1 MQFEIIPIL
10 SLMEELYEKPRSPE
24 RFQDYIAKLQGGT
37 KGDMVL
43 PIGGFNPM
51 AKAHVVEKIG
61 ELQAL
66 EAEDL
71 ISETLAEVNA
81 KQNDKEAITIKVV
94 LNLADDL
101 KGGWTNHYTT
111 DFDSKFSINALVV
124 RNFCTPYFWTSEEY
138 AADLIV
144 KRTLEYVY
152 RTIYWKQNPKPQ
164 TLADHFAQEVFVQ
177 QQIESTEAGLNK
189 NGFGEIEELYQVF
202 KDSDDY
208 SLLFNFFYGDAASV
222 SLAYPLFGI
231 IENTGFEYAKF
242 IAEKRS

>member
-1 MQFEIIPIL
+1 MQFELVPIL
-10 SLMEELYEKPRSPE
+10 SVMEELYETPISPA
-24 RFQDYIAKLQGGT
+24 RFKEYLAKLQGGT

-51 AKAHVVEKIG
+51 AKEHILEKIH

-71 ISETLAEVNA
+71 IRKTLVELNA
-81 KQNDKEAITIKVV
+81 KQQDQPSTFIKVV

-111 DFDSKFSINALVV
+111 DFDSKFKINALVV
-124 RNFCTPYFWTSEEY
+124 RNFCTPYFWTSEDYTATSIER
-138 AADLIV
+138 
-144 KRTLEYVY
+144 KTLEYAY

-177 QQIESTEAGLNK
+177 QQITPTNTIPDTTDWREV
-189 NGFGEIEELYQVF
+189 EELYQTF

-208 SLLFNFFYGDAASV
+208 SLLFNFFYGDEASA
-222 SLAYPLFGI
+222 SLGYATFGMG
-231 IENTGFEYAKF
+231 ERAGFEYAR
-242 IAEKRS
+242 IVAGHE